1 MGTVGIDIGSPQT
14 TNIIWRDRSRFAR
27 AGDVM
32 AGKNVH
38 EVNDLNFEE
47 EVLKSE
53 LPVLVDFTAT
63 WCGPCRQVAPLVD
76 QVADE
81 YEGKVKVTKLDI
93 DNAPGIAQK
102 YGIRGVPTL
111 YVFKDGE
118 VVAQQVGAVPKNVI
132 QQLVER
138 AL

>member
-1 MGTVGIDIGSPQT
+1 
-14 TNIIWRDRSRFAR
+14 
-27 AGDVM
+27 M

-38 EVNDLNFEE
+38 EVNDLNFDQ
-47 EVLKSE
+47 EVLQSDV
-53 LPVLVDFTAT
+53 PVLVDFTAT
-63 WCGPCRQVAPLVD
+63 WCGPCRQVSPLVD

-81 YEGKVKVTKLDI
+81 YEGKLKVTKLDI
-93 DNAPGIAQK
+93 DDAPATAQK

-111 YVFKDGE
+111 YVFKGGE

-132 QQLVER
+132 QALVER